1 MNKNNKARQPECGQ
15 GKTTRVWEQQFGYF
29 NYESVSVIEAES
41 GLYFSEKGRKHIN
54 FSAWNVQKGFALKGA
69 KSNTQ
74 FPCFA
79 AAARWLSKGLPNADC
94 RQVISIS

>member
-1 MNKNNKARQPECGQ
+1 MNKNNKARQPECGNSNLD
-15 GKTTRVWEQQFGYF
+15 TLIT
-29 NYESVSVIEAES
+29 SLSVIEAES

-69 KSNTQ
+69 NSNTQ